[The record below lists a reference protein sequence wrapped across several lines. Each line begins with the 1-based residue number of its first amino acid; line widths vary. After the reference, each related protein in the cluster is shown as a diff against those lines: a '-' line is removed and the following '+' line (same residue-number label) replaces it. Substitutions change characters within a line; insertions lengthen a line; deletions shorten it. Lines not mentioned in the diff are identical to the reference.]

1 MSTAQIISLIFAI
14 IVAGGFIYL
23 MFDNINLKKSK

>member
-23 MFDNINLKKSK
+23 ISDVNLKKSQ